1 MGATTERWLKLESL
15 FEQAVA
21 LAPAER
27 RRFVDQHCGSDDDLR
42 RRLRDML
49 ASDDDAGVLDHG
61 ALPASGIATVV
72 DAGLSLVG
80 RRIGDF
86 HVLRV
91 IAAGGMGTVYEAQQQ
106 HPPRRVAL
114 KVLSAA
120 LASPDALRR
129 FEFEAQTLARL
140 QHPAIAA
147 IYESGVLTDDAAGAV
162 GSGGAGRPFFAM
174 ELVQGQPLTQFAH
187 ECGPDLRQLVEL
199 LIKVCEG
206 VEHAH
211 SRGVIHRDLK
221 PANIMVI
228 DDPRLTIDDSAS
240 AAPAT
245 KKSSIVN
252 HQSSMPKILDFG
264 IARAVDAHQRA
275 TISASRTTA
284 GQILGTLAYMS
295 PEQIAGDAGRIDI
308 RSDVY
313 SLGVIAYELL
323 GGRTPHDLTT
333 ASLAQA
339 ARLIAEREPQ
349 PLGSLSRICR
359 GDLET
364 IVAKAL
370 EKEPDR
376 RYLSASHLAD
386 DLRRWQSHEPIAA
399 RRASRLYQLKKFA
412 RRNRVFVG
420 GVCAV
425 FAALALGVI
434 ATTWQWRQTAAQRDS
449 AEAARTRAEKAEKL
463 AKQRLQEALRDA
475 SAMLDIADTELAGM
489 PGGSRPRESM
499 ALAALERL
507 QRAEAQVAAEGT
519 VDPGM
524 RQLLGYAHQRVGEA
538 QLARGHSALA
548 LANQQ
553 RALDL
558 RIVLAGEKADVVD
571 YPRTLAVGHW
581 KIAEP
586 LLVMGRVGEA
596 TAHHREALRVLEAI
610 ALRGE
615 DSLINR
621 VVYVGLAWRRLG
633 ESELLAGRVPES
645 IDAFER
651 AFALFDQALDIEP
664 DQMTVLRT
672 RSTAL
677 RVYGEALIASGD
689 AGRAIEAYQESLRQA
704 EALLATV
711 GNANVF
717 ESVAAARA
725 HALLSVTLAGRGER
739 DQAHEHIAAA
749 QAHADRLA
757 AADPANFDAMYLQAW
772 CWMHAAEVAQGS
784 GEAPDSVRQSFE
796 RAAQALL
803 PLAELDPDNGRV
815 RVDALHCCE
824 ALEALVPAADA
835 NVWRARAAALQDHPG
850 VRELMSEPR
859 D

>member
-1 MGATTERWLKLESL
+1 MGATTERWQRLESL

-27 RRFVDQHCGSDDDLR
+27 RRFIDHHCRGDDDLR
-42 RRLRDML
+42 RRLQHML
-49 ASDDDAGVLDHG
+49 ASDDDEGVLDRG
-61 ALPASGIATVV
+61 ALPASGFAAV
-72 DAGLSLVG
+72 DPGMSLVG
-80 RRIGDF
+80 RRVGDF
-86 HVLRV
+86 QVLRV
-91 IAAGGMGTVYEAQQQ
+91 LAAGGMGTVYEAQQE

-120 LASPDALRR
+120 LASPEAIRR

-147 IYESGVLTDDAAGAV
+147 IYESGVLVESPAISGDDVGAAGDM
-162 GSGGAGRPFFAM
+162 GSARGAGRPFFAM
-174 ELVQGQPLTQFAH
+174 ELVEGKPLTRFADDA
-187 ECGPDLRQLVEL
+187 GLDLQQRVEL

-221 PANIMVI
+221 PANILV
-228 DDPRLTIDDSAS
+228 LGS
-240 AAPAT
+240 
-245 KKSSIVN
+245 
-252 HQSSMPKILDFG
+252 QPKILDFG
-264 IARAVDAHQRA
+264 IARTIASHERA
-275 TISASRTTA
+275 TIAASRTFA

-295 PEQIAGDAGRIDI
+295 PEQIAGDADRIDI

-313 SLGVIAYELL
+313 ALGVIAYELL

-339 ARLIAEREPQ
+339 ARLIAERDP
-349 PLGSLSRICR
+349 PALGTLSRACR

-376 RYLSASHLAD
+376 RYASASHLAD

-399 RRASRLYQLKKFA
+399 RRASRLYQLQKFA
-412 RRNRVFVG
+412 RRNRVLVA

-425 FAALALGVI
+425 LTALALGVV
-434 ATTWQWRQTAAQRDS
+434 ATAWQWRQAIAQRDA
-449 AEAARTRAEKAEKL
+449 AETAKIRAEGAEKL
-463 AKQRLQEALRDA
+463 AQQRLQEALRDA
-475 SAMLDIADTELAGM
+475 SVMLDIADTELAGL
-489 PGGSRPRESM
+489 PGGSLPRESM
-499 ALAALERL
+499 ALKAFERL
-507 QRAEAQVAAEGT
+507 QRSASPDATGQ
-519 VDPGM
+519 VDPAT
-524 RQLLGYAHQRVGEA
+524 RNLLGYAHQRVGEA
-538 QLARGHSALA
+538 QLVLGRSALA

-558 RIVLAGEKADVVD
+558 RIALAAERPDIVD
-571 YPRTLAVGHW
+571 HPRTLAVGHW

-586 LLVMGRVGEA
+586 LLIMGRIDQA
-596 TAHHREALRVLEAI
+596 TMHHREALRLLEDLSAD
-610 ALRGE
+610 GK

-633 ESELLAGRVPES
+633 ESEFLAGRVPGS
-645 IDAFER
+645 IDAFAR
-651 AFALFDQALDIEP
+651 AFALFDEALDIEP

-677 RVYGEALIASGD
+677 RVYGEALLASGD
-689 AGRAIEAYQESLRQA
+689 ADRAIEAYRESLKQA
-704 EALLATV
+704 EALLAKV

-717 ESVAAARA
+717 ESIAATRA
-725 HALLSVTLAGRGER
+725 HALLGVTLADRGAR
-739 DQAHEHIAAA
+739 DEAREHIAAA

-757 AADPANFDAMYLQAW
+757 AADPANFDARHLQAW
-772 CWMHAAEVAQGS
+772 CWMHAAEVSQRS
-784 GEAPDSVRQSFE
+784 GEPLDAIRQSFE
-796 RAAQALL
+796 RAVEALL
-803 PLAELDPDNGRV
+803 QLADLDPDNARV
-815 RVDALHCCE
+815 RVDALSCCK
-824 ALEALVPAADA
+824 ALATLVSDA
-835 NVWRARAAALQDHPG
+835 ETHAWNAHAQSLHAHPG
-850 VRELMSEPR
+850 VRELMSAIQG